1 MEKIRIGYPGWRN
14 TASFEEKQKPGTN
27 CGNTC
32 AEHNLAAPLLS
43 ISLGLSAIFL
53 LGGPQLDQEPVPYLL
68 ARQGNLKFGA
78 QLSANARF
86 FASKE

>member
-1 MEKIRIGYPGWRN
+1 
-14 TASFEEKQKPGTN
+14 
-27 CGNTC
+27 
-32 AEHNLAAPLLS
+32 LAAPLLS

-68 ARQGNLKFGA
+68 ARQGHLKSGA
-78 QLSANARF
+78 QLSAHARF